1 MSTTSTT
8 RTNKNNKR
16 RFNDDQ
22 VKSLETTY
30 EAESRPELRLKQHLA
45 NKLGLQPR
53 QVAIW
58 FQNKRARSKS
68 KQIEQEYSMLKSNY
82 DRLASQFEAMR
93 KENQNL
99 LIKVQRLR
107 NMTDENN
114 GEENKNENICMPSC
128 SDESRKADYLE
139 LETDVLNMDQIVEGC
154 TLAPSENG
162 CSFESCTFLDNM
174 GSGSQ
179 WWGF

>member
-1 MSTTSTT
+1 MTTTSTK
-8 RTNKNNKR
+8 RTTKNSKR

-22 VKSLETTY
+22 VKSLETTF
-30 EAESRPELRLKQHLA
+30 EAESRPELRLKQNLA

-68 KQIEQEYSMLKSNY
+68 KQIEHEYSMLKSNY
-82 DRLASQFEAMR
+82 DRLELQFEAMR

-107 NMTDENN
+107 SMADENN
-114 GEENKNENICMPSC
+114 CEKNKKQSLCMPSC
-128 SDESRKADYLE
+128 SDKNKNFDYLE
-139 LETDVLNMDQIVEGC
+139 LETDVLNEDKTVEGC
-154 TLAPSENG
+154 TIASPKNG
-162 CSFESCTFLDNM
+162 SSFDSCTFLDNT
-174 GSGSQ
+174 GSSPQ